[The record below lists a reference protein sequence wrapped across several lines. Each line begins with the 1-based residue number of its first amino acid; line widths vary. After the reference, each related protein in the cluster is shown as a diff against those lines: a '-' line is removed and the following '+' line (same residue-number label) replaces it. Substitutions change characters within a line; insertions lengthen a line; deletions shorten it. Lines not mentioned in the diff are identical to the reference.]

1 MTDGIDYVVTDEVA
15 TLTLDRPASL
25 NSLTVAMK
33 VGLLAALQ
41 RARVEDRVRAVV
53 LTGAGRAFCVGQD
66 LKEHKEGLDA
76 GDRELSTVSEH
87 YNPIIEAITSL
98 PKPVIA
104 AVNGTAAGAG
114 ASLAFAC
121 DIRIAADDASF
132 LMAFARVGLGPDSGS
147 SWTLQRL
154 VGGGRAT
161 AMLMLAEPVAAAQA
175 LEMGL
180 VSAVVPAADLQ
191 SVAGALAT
199 KLAAGPTSAYA
210 AIKDTVGFAAS
221 HSLSASLARE
231 AEAQARCGAT
241 ADHANA
247 VEAFIA
253 KQPASF
259 TGH

>member
-1 MTDGIDYVVTDEVA
+1 MSEGIGYVVTDEVA
-15 TLTLDRPASL
+15 RITLDRPAAL
-25 NSLTVAMK
+25 NSLTVDMK
-33 VGLLAALQ
+33 QGLLAALQ
-41 RARVEDRVRAVV
+41 SAREDDAVRAVI

-66 LKEHKEGLDA
+66 LKEHKAGLDS
-76 GDRELSTVSEH
+76 GDTDLSTVVDH

-104 AVNGTAAGAG
+104 TVNGTAAGAG

-121 DIRIAADDASF
+121 DIRIAADTATF

-154 VGGGRAT
+154 VGIGRAT
-161 AMLMLAEPVAAAQA
+161 AMLMLADPVAASHA

-180 VSAVVPAADLQ
+180 VSAVVPAADLD
-191 SVAGALAT
+191 SVVDALANR
-199 KLAAGPTSAYA
+199 LAAGPTLAYA

-221 HSLSASLARE
+221 HTLADSLARE

-241 ADHANA
+241 LDHIRA
-247 VEAFIA
+247 VDAFLA
-253 KQPASF
+253 KETASF
-259 TGH
+259 IGR